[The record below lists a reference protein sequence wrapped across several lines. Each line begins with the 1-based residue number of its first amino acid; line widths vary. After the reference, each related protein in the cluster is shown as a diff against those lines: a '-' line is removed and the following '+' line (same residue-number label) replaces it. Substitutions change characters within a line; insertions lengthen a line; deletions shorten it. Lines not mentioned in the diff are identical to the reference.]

1 MASFTNAE
9 VLGVSASSQFL
20 GDRTAR
26 LRTVKTI
33 DIEGFIDSRTNT
45 DLEGVSQT
53 QSTIDTLVSSLNSPS
68 TVTEEILV
76 NSINFGTGK
85 IVSVDFPAAAG
96 GAKDN
101 QILIGNYTA
110 SLELYESGDIAAL
123 NAATDNLPIPD
134 TNFLEDFTESFSAS
148 RSDDD
153 TYEFTHDLSLK
164 YISGLQPDASA
175 PYTEIINPIS
185 AAKTLAE
192 SVFSQTLTSFNFVLG
207 GAGYD
212 YNSLAKKYYNE
223 TYDLENGTANY
234 QKRFSLLKTNG
245 TTYSAQITN
254 NFEMGEDGII
264 KVTENGEIQGRANDQ
279 SSMISRAKAG
289 VDTEIGNSFS
299 RCSTIYAAYKSYLDT
314 PTTLPWLEANTSTLH
329 NQSISTSKNINA
341 NNGTV
346 SYTVEYTDNKNIENV
361 ATITN
366 RTIDFSKDGNIC
378 SVSEKGDVTR
388 VNYWK
393 SAVPTITDSL
403 TYLPSLTDVK
413 ARCTNVYAK
422 NRQGGTLRNVKA
434 STSFGG
440 TVHEPNS
447 GSNLGGKKIDYTYE
461 FSDDPEICQTCTF
474 SRKKIK
480 SNDTMGVV
488 NAKVL
493 LFPNQPQNI
502 AFVHFPGQTSLSTRS
517 VSAESVMRRDQSG
530 SNNITSY
537 RSFQAAAQELFN
549 DMLAEGLD
557 FFIDNPSFTSIDVS
571 QVYVTD
577 LNFSFDSSNTLN
589 GTTTLTFVGTRQPP
603 DMRKIL

>member
-299 RCSTIYAAYKSYLDT
+299 RCSTIYTAYKSYLDT
-314 PTTLPWLEANTSTLH
+314 PTTLPWLQANTSTLY

-393 SAVPTITDSL
+393 SAVPTIL
-403 TYLPSLTDVK
+403 TL
-413 ARCTNVYAK
+413 
-422 NRQGGTLRNVKA
+422 
-434 STSFGG
+434 
-440 TVHEPNS
+440 
-447 GSNLGGKKIDYTYE
+447 
-461 FSDDPEICQTCTF
+461 
-474 SRKKIK
+474 
-480 SNDTMGVV
+480 
-488 NAKVL
+488 
-493 LFPNQPQNI
+493 
-502 AFVHFPGQTSLSTRS
+502 
-517 VSAESVMRRDQSG
+517 
-530 SNNITSY
+530 
-537 RSFQAAAQELFN
+537 
-549 DMLAEGLD
+549 
-557 FFIDNPSFTSIDVS
+557 
-571 QVYVTD
+571 
-577 LNFSFDSSNTLN
+577 
-589 GTTTLTFVGTRQPP
+589 
-603 DMRKIL
+603 

>member
-299 RCSTIYAAYKSYLDT
+299 RCSTIYTAYKSYLDT

-413 ARCTNVYAK
+413 ARCTNVYTK